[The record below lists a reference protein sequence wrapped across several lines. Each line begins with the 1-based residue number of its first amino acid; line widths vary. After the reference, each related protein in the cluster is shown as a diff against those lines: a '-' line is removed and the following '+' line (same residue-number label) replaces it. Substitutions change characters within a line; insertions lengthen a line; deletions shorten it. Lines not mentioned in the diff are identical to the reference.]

1 MKDEKRKR
9 LKLEQMEDSVRNGV
23 NVMNGRS
30 EVGTASRERRG
41 EAASNQGRKQ
51 AISKQAVGVNE
62 QSWRE
67 DEERLLSVAFTVLNL
82 NHSRQ
87 LEKLLVLRDV
97 REKMN
102 KEKKKLMEVI
112 VVGLRNVMTVGS
124 GVLRMKLARSS
135 LEMESTTWSG
145 VEAWKLVVASTVNF
159 FPAHR

>member
-67 DEERLLSVAFTVLNL
+67 DEERLLSVAFAALSL
-82 NHSRQ
+82 NH
-87 LEKLLVLRDV
+87 LV
-97 REKMN
+97 N
-102 KEKKKLMEVI
+102 
-112 VVGLRNVMTVGS
+112 
-124 GVLRMKLARSS
+124 
-135 LEMESTTWSG
+135 
-145 VEAWKLVVASTVNF
+145 WKSC
-159 FPAHR
+159 